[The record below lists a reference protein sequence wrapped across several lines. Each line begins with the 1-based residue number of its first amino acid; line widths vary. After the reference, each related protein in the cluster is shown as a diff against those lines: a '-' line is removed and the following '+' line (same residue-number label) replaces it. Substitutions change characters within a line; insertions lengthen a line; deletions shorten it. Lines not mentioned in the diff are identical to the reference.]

1 MAAITE
7 QRKIADKRL
16 RDALKVARRKHDEPG
31 SLKSTVRVREAP
43 NPHFNPAQQP
53 SRSNPIKVEA
63 LVNIRE
69 SAVGTLYARGHIN
82 DAQWAAAGRFRMY
95 WEQSGAKG
103 AIAIDYGR
111 VQVDGG
117 KAIDPLPDRVV
128 EATQHLNSCLP
139 VLGKRTF
146 DIMIKVVG
154 QGMEI
159 ADIATTQREKTTFSD
174 YIKDGL
180 EELAVHWGYKTR

>member
-7 QRKIADKRL
+7 QRKTSDKRL
-16 RDALKVARRKHDEPG
+16 RDALKVARRKHEEPG
-31 SLKSTVRVREAP
+31 SLKSQVEVSQVP
-43 NPHFNPAQQP
+43 NPYHNPAHKV
-53 SRSNPIKVEA
+53 SRSNPLKVSA
-63 LVNIRE
+63 LVNIKE

-82 DAQWAAAGRFRMY
+82 DAQWAAAGRFRML
-95 WEQSGAKG
+95 WERSGAKG
-103 AIAIDYGR
+103 AIAIDYSR

-117 KAIDPLPDRVV
+117 KAIDPLPDLVV
-128 EATQHLNSCLP
+128 EATHHLNNCLP

-159 ADIATTQREKTTFSD
+159 ADIAKTQREKTTFSD

-180 EELAVHWGYKTR
+180 QELAVHWGYKTR

>member
-7 QRKIADKRL
+7 QRKSNDKRL
-16 RDALKVARRKHDEPG
+16 RDALKVARRKHEEPG
-31 SLKSTVRVREAP
+31 SLKATVRLCGTP

-53 SRSNPIKVEA
+53 SRLNPIKVKA
-63 LVNIRE
+63 LVNIKE

-82 DAQWAAAGRFRMY
+82 DAQWAAAGRFRMC

-128 EATQHLNSCLP
+128 DATQQLNDCIP

-146 DIMIKVVG
+146 DIMVKVVG

-159 ADIATTQREKTTFSD
+159 TDIAKTQREKTTFSD

>member
-7 QRKIADKRL
+7 QRKSNDKRL
-16 RDALKVARRKHDEPG
+16 RDALKVAWRKHEEPG
-31 SLKSTVRVREAP
+31 SLKSTVRLCGTP
-43 NPHFNPAQQP
+43 NPHFNPAHQP
-53 SRSNPIKVEA
+53 SRLNPIKVKA
-63 LVNIRE
+63 LVNIKE

-82 DAQWAAAGRFRMY
+82 DGQWAAAGRFRMC

-117 KAIDPLPDRVV
+117 KGVDPLPDRVV
-128 EATQHLNSCLP
+128 DATQQLNECSY

-159 ADIATTQREKTTFSD
+159 ADIAKTQREKTTLSD

-180 EELAVHWGYKTR
+180 EELAVRWGYKTR

>member
-7 QRKIADKRL
+7 QRKSNDKNL

-31 SLKSTVRVREAP
+31 SLKSTVRTCGVP
-43 NPHFNPAQQP
+43 NPQFNPAHQP
-53 SRSNPIKVEA
+53 SRLNPVKVKA
-63 LVNIRE
+63 LVNIKE

-82 DAQWAAAGRFRMY
+82 DAHWAAAGRFRMY

-117 KAIDPLPDRVV
+117 KAVDPLPDRVV
-128 EATQHLNSCLP
+128 DATHHLNCCLP

-159 ADIATTQREKTTFSD
+159 ADIAKTQREKTTFSD